1 MKTLFAS
8 VAATALFIG
17 GAGMAAHADHHMESH
32 DKHEKK
38 DIVDTAAS
46 NEDFSTLVAA
56 VKAAGLVD
64 ALKAE
69 GPYTVFAP
77 TNAAFDAL
85 PEGTL
90 DTLLMEENVGQLQ
103 AILKLHVV
111 SGKIKSKDIAD
122 GTTEVETLAGD
133 TIEVTKGADGVTAG
147 GADVVKADI
156 YTSNGVIHVIDSVI
170 LPQ

>member
-8 VAATALFIG
+8 VAAASLFVG
-17 GAGMAAHADHHMESH
+17 GASLAHADHHME
-32 DKHEKK
+32 KMEKK

-46 NEDFSTLVAA
+46 KDAFSTLVTA
-56 VKAAGLVD
+56 VTEAGLVD

-77 TNAAFDAL
+77 TNDAFAAL

-90 DTLLMEENVGQLQ
+90 DSLLMEENVGQLQ
-103 AILKLHVV
+103 TILKLHVV
-111 SGKIKSKDIAD
+111 SGKVMSGDIAE
-122 GTTEVETLAGD
+122 GTSEVETLTGD
-133 TIEVTKGADGVTAG
+133 TIEVVNDGGTITVG
-147 GADVVKADI
+147 GATVIKADVK
-156 YTSNGVIHVIDSVI
+156 TSNGVIHAIDSVI

>member
-8 VAATALFIG
+8 VATAALFIG
-17 GAGMAAHADHHMESH
+17 GPGMIAYADHHE
-32 DKHEKK
+32 EKM

-46 NEDFSTLVAA
+46 NEDFSTLVTA
-56 VKAAGLVD
+56 VKEAGLVD
-64 ALKAE
+64 ALKAD

-85 PEGTL
+85 PDGTL

-103 AILKLHVV
+103 EILKLHVV
-111 SGKIKSKDIAD
+111 SGKIKAKDIAD
-122 GTTEVETLAGD
+122 GTTDVETLTGE
-133 TIEVTKGADGVTAG
+133 TIEVTKTDAGVTVG
-147 GADVVKADI
+147 GADVVKTDI

-170 LPQ
+170 LPE